1 MRKTAAAVSIAA
13 AAAAAVASGHA
24 NRFVPSLSFSSLR
37 IYLYQPSSLSLALY
51 ERACEGQGT
60 WGFSF
65 PLSSRARARALCF
78 ILRPSFDDT
87 RGPRHIAFA
96 SFSLSICVYTHTH
109 IYMFPHGFSRVAVKR
124 FVVSKENKKYI

>member
-1 MRKTAAAVSIAA
+1 MRVDAENGSSGIAA

-65 PLSSRARARALCF
+65 PLSSRARALF
-78 ILRPSFDDT
+78 YFT
-87 RGPRHIAFA
+87 
-96 SFSLSICVYTHTH
+96 
-109 IYMFPHGFSRVAVKR
+109 AV
-124 FVVSKENKKYI
+124 V